1 MTTMQQAYVQV
12 VSVALGLCKIHTIL
26 NRMVKAAQL
35 RLGGFF
41 VCKKL
46 RIGLDIL
53 KVIQNHIYFVC
64 CVMRR
69 LAMKTLKENI
79 ITVEDI
85 KAEIEK
91 AEFDVPRE
99 DEDFG
104 DRYDRLHAE
113 WAVKGL
119 KKYRD
124 ELKEA
129 FADKDHFKDW
139 VIDRWGNVDT
149 FIAVINEELRLR
161 SIESIREA
169 SECAALMKIFI
180 PSESGSRDEAEEK
193 VKRNLE
199 EALEEHDQR
208 ILNIFDV
215 EVVPL
220 LTWCEEL
227 LVMKAFLTNDFYMKG
242 TFTDELKQIYINVF
256 TLLDRNLSE
265 KVECSNAHSFEYYV
279 DLEDEWEYLYLDDLN
294 PVEELLA
301 ILPGSPYE
309 CDVMYYAH
317 SINWSIK
324 NKHVNTFKEKCK
336 ELYNSLD
343 K

>member
-1 MTTMQQAYVQV
+1 
-12 VSVALGLCKIHTIL
+12 
-26 NRMVKAAQL
+26 
-35 RLGGFF
+35 
-41 VCKKL
+41 
-46 RIGLDIL
+46 
-53 KVIQNHIYFVC
+53 
-64 CVMRR
+64 
-69 LAMKTLKENI
+69 MKTLKENI

-129 FADKDHFKDW
+129 FADKEHFKDW
-139 VIDRWGNVDT
+139 VIDIWGDVNT

-169 SECAALMKIFI
+169 SECGALMKIYI
-180 PSESGSRDEAEEK
+180 PSEHGPRDTAEEM

-199 EALEEHDQR
+199 EALEDHDQR
-208 ILNIFDV
+208 IINIFDV
-215 EVVPL
+215 EIVPL
-220 LTWCEEL
+220 LQWNEEL
-227 LVMKAFLTNDFYMKG
+227 LAMKAFLTNDFYMKG

-265 KVECSNAHSFEYYV
+265 KVEYSNAHSFEYYT

-324 NKHVNTFKEKCK
+324 NKHVNTFKGKCK
-336 ELYNSLD
+336 ELYNSLHPIVV
-343 K
+343 

>member
-1 MTTMQQAYVQV
+1 
-12 VSVALGLCKIHTIL
+12 
-26 NRMVKAAQL
+26 
-35 RLGGFF
+35 
-41 VCKKL
+41 
-46 RIGLDIL
+46 
-53 KVIQNHIYFVC
+53 
-64 CVMRR
+64 
-69 LAMKTLKENI
+69 MKTLKENI

-129 FADKDHFKDW
+129 FTDKEHFKDW
-139 VIDRWGNVDT
+139 VIDIWGDVNT

-208 ILNIFDV
+208 IINIFDV
-215 EVVPL
+215 EIVPL
-220 LTWCEEL
+220 LQWNEEL
-227 LVMKAFLTNDFYMKG
+227 LTMKAFLTNDFYMKG
-242 TFTDELKQIYINVF
+242 SFSDKLKEIYTNVF
-256 TLLDRNLSE
+256 TLLDRNLPE
-265 KVECSNAHSFEYYV
+265 KVEYSDAHSFEYYV

-294 PVEELLA
+294 PVEEILA

-309 CDVMYYAH
+309 CDVMYYAK
-317 SINWSIK
+317 SINKEISRGRIDMLQTQYK
-324 NKHVNTFKEKCK
+324 YLYLNYMNKK
-336 ELYNSLD
+336 
-343 K
+343 

>member
-1 MTTMQQAYVQV
+1 
-12 VSVALGLCKIHTIL
+12 
-26 NRMVKAAQL
+26 
-35 RLGGFF
+35 
-41 VCKKL
+41 
-46 RIGLDIL
+46 
-53 KVIQNHIYFVC
+53 
-64 CVMRR
+64 MRR

-124 ELKEA
+124 ELKET
-129 FADKDHFKDW
+129 FADKEHFKDW

-169 SECAALMKIFI
+169 SEYAALMKIFI

-208 ILNIFDV
+208 ILNIYDV

-220 LTWCEEL
+220 LKWCEEL

-265 KVECSNAHSFEYYV
+265 EVEYSDAHSFEYYT
-279 DLEDEWEYLYLDDLN
+279 DLEDEWEFLYLDDLN

-309 CDVMYYAH
+309 CDVMYYAN
-317 SINWSIK
+317 SINCNIK

-336 ELYNSLD
+336 ELYNSLHQ
-343 K
+343 

>member
-1 MTTMQQAYVQV
+1 
-12 VSVALGLCKIHTIL
+12 
-26 NRMVKAAQL
+26 
-35 RLGGFF
+35 
-41 VCKKL
+41 
-46 RIGLDIL
+46 
-53 KVIQNHIYFVC
+53 
-64 CVMRR
+64 
-69 LAMKTLKENI
+69 MKTLKENI

-124 ELKEA
+124 ELKEP
-129 FADKDHFKDW
+129 FADKEHFKDW
-139 VIDRWGNVDT
+139 VIDIWGDVNT

-208 ILNIFDV
+208 IINIFDV
-215 EVVPL
+215 EIVPL
-220 LTWCEEL
+220 LQWNEEL
-227 LVMKAFLTNDFYMKG
+227 LAMKAFLTNDFYMKG

-265 KVECSNAHSFEYYV
+265 KVEYSNAHSFEYYT
-279 DLEDEWEYLYLDDLN
+279 DLEDEWEFLYLDDLN

-336 ELYNSLD
+336 ELYNSLHQ
-343 K
+343 

>member
-1 MTTMQQAYVQV
+1 
-12 VSVALGLCKIHTIL
+12 
-26 NRMVKAAQL
+26 
-35 RLGGFF
+35 
-41 VCKKL
+41 
-46 RIGLDIL
+46 
-53 KVIQNHIYFVC
+53 
-64 CVMRR
+64 
-69 LAMKTLKENI
+69 MKTLKENI

-104 DRYDRLHAE
+104 DRYDRLHSE

-139 VIDRWGNVDT
+139 VIERWGNVDT

-169 SECAALMKIFI
+169 SECAALMKIYI

-208 ILNIFDV
+208 IINIFDV

-265 KVECSNAHSFEYYV
+265 KVEYSDAHSFEYYT
-279 DLEDEWEYLYLDDLN
+279 DLEDEWEFLYLDDLN

-309 CDVMYYAH
+309 CDVMYYAK
-317 SINWSIK
+317 SINKLIK
-324 NKHVNTFKEKCK
+324 RNYIDTLKVEYNK
-336 ELYNSLD
+336 LYENLVMR
-343 K
+343 

>member
-1 MTTMQQAYVQV
+1 
-12 VSVALGLCKIHTIL
+12 
-26 NRMVKAAQL
+26 
-35 RLGGFF
+35 
-41 VCKKL
+41 
-46 RIGLDIL
+46 
-53 KVIQNHIYFVC
+53 
-64 CVMRR
+64 MRR

-124 ELKEA
+124 ELKET
-129 FADKDHFKDW
+129 FADKEHFKDW
-139 VIDRWGNVDT
+139 VIDIWGDVNT

-180 PSESGSRDEAEEK
+180 SSESGSRDEAEEK

-208 ILNIFDV
+208 IINIFDV
-215 EVVPL
+215 ELIPL
-220 LTWCEEL
+220 LQWNEEL
-227 LVMKAFLTNDFYMKG
+227 LEMKAFLTNDFYMKV
-242 TFTDELKQIYINVF
+242 TFTDELKQIYTNVF
-256 TLLDRNLSE
+256 TLLDRNLPE
-265 KVECSNAHSFEYYV
+265 KVEYSDAHSFEYYV

-301 ILPGSPYE
+301 MLPGSPYE

-336 ELYNSLD
+336 ELYNSLHQ
-343 K
+343 

>member
-1 MTTMQQAYVQV
+1 
-12 VSVALGLCKIHTIL
+12 
-26 NRMVKAAQL
+26 
-35 RLGGFF
+35 
-41 VCKKL
+41 
-46 RIGLDIL
+46 
-53 KVIQNHIYFVC
+53 
-64 CVMRR
+64 
-69 LAMKTLKENI
+69 MKTLKENI

-129 FADKDHFKDW
+129 FTDKEHFKDW
-139 VIDRWGNVDT
+139 VIDIWGDVNT

-180 PSESGSRDEAEEK
+180 SSESGSRDEAEEK

-208 ILNIFDV
+208 IINIFDV
-215 EVVPL
+215 EIVPL
-220 LTWCEEL
+220 LQWNEEL
-227 LVMKAFLTNDFYMKG
+227 LAMKAFLTNDFYMKG

-265 KVECSNAHSFEYYV
+265 KVEYSNAHSFEYYT

-309 CDVMYYAH
+309 CDVMYYAK
-317 SINWSIK
+317 SINKEISRGRIDMLQTQYQYLYLNYM
-324 NKHVNTFKEKCK
+324 NKK
-336 ELYNSLD
+336 
-343 K
+343 

>member
-1 MTTMQQAYVQV
+1 
-12 VSVALGLCKIHTIL
+12 
-26 NRMVKAAQL
+26 
-35 RLGGFF
+35 
-41 VCKKL
+41 
-46 RIGLDIL
+46 
-53 KVIQNHIYFVC
+53 
-64 CVMRR
+64 
-69 LAMKTLKENI
+69 MKTLKENI

-129 FADKDHFKDW
+129 FADKEHFKDW
-139 VIDRWGNVDT
+139 VIDLWGNVNT

-208 ILNIFDV
+208 IINIFDV
-215 EVVPL
+215 EIVPL
-220 LTWCEEL
+220 LQWNEEL
-227 LVMKAFLTNDFYMKG
+227 LAMKAFLTNDFYMKG

-256 TLLDRNLSE
+256 TLLDRNISE
-265 KVECSNAHSFEYYV
+265 KVEYSDAHSFEYYV

-301 ILPGSPYE
+301 MLPGSPYE

-317 SINWSIK
+317 SINREINLK
-324 NKHVNTFKEKCK
+324 RIYILK
-336 ELYNSLD
+336 D
-343 K
+343 KYEQYINHFII

>member
-1 MTTMQQAYVQV
+1 ME
-12 VSVALGLCKIHTIL
+12 
-26 NRMVKAAQL
+26 
-35 RLGGFF
+35 
-41 VCKKL
+41 
-46 RIGLDIL
+46 
-53 KVIQNHIYFVC
+53 
-64 CVMRR
+64 
-69 LAMKTLKENI
+69 TLKENI

-129 FADKDHFKDW
+129 FADKERFKDW
-139 VIDRWGNVDT
+139 VIDIWGDVNT

-242 TFTDELKQIYINVF
+242 SFSDKLKEIYTNVF
-256 TLLDRNLSE
+256 TLLDRNLPE
-265 KVECSNAHSFEYYV
+265 KVEYSDAHSFEYYV

-301 ILPGSPYE
+301 MLPGSPYE
-309 CDVMYYAH
+309 CDVMYYAY
-317 SINWSIK
+317 SINKQIK
-324 NKHVNTFKEKCK
+324 GEHVGTLKVEYNKMYEK
-336 ELYNSLD
+336 LIMS
-343 K
+343 

>member
-1 MTTMQQAYVQV
+1 M
-12 VSVALGLCKIHTIL
+12 
-26 NRMVKAAQL
+26 
-35 RLGGFF
+35 GF
-41 VCKKL
+41 
-46 RIGLDIL
+46 DIL
-53 KVIQNHIYFVC
+53 KLIHKTIVFLVVLY
-64 CVMRR
+64 RR
-69 LAMKTLKENI
+69 LAMETLKENI

-85 KAEIEK
+85 TAEIEK
-91 AEFDVPRE
+91 AELEVPRE
-99 DEDFG
+99 DEDFD

-124 ELKEA
+124 ELKET
-129 FADKDHFKDW
+129 FADKEHFKDW
-139 VIDRWGNVDT
+139 VIDLWGNVDS
-149 FIAVINEELRLR
+149 FLAVINEELRLR

-169 SECAALMKIFI
+169 SECGALMKIFI

-208 ILNIFDV
+208 IINIFDV
-215 EVVPL
+215 EIVPL
-220 LTWCEEL
+220 LQWNEEL
-227 LVMKAFLTNDFYMKG
+227 LAMKAFLTNDFYMKG

-265 KVECSNAHSFEYYV
+265 MVEYSNAHSFEYYT
-279 DLEDEWEYLYLDDLN
+279 DLEDEWEFLYLDDLN

-309 CDVMYYAH
+309 CDVMYYANTINREITSQRVNQLKIEYVKYYH
-317 SINWSIK
+317 SLI
-324 NKHVNTFKEKCK
+324 V
-336 ELYNSLD
+336 
-343 K
+343 

>member
-1 MTTMQQAYVQV
+1 ME
-12 VSVALGLCKIHTIL
+12 
-26 NRMVKAAQL
+26 
-35 RLGGFF
+35 
-41 VCKKL
+41 
-46 RIGLDIL
+46 
-53 KVIQNHIYFVC
+53 
-64 CVMRR
+64 
-69 LAMKTLKENI
+69 TLKANI
-79 ITVEDI
+79 ITVEAI

-91 AEFDVPRE
+91 AEFDIPRE

-129 FADKDHFKDW
+129 FADKERFKDW
-139 VIDRWGNVDT
+139 VIDIWGDVNT

-199 EALEEHDQR
+199 EALEDHDQR
-208 ILNIFDV
+208 IINIFDV
-215 EVVPL
+215 ELVPL
-220 LTWCEEL
+220 LQWNEEL
-227 LVMKAFLTNDFYMKG
+227 LAMKAFLTNDFYMKG

-265 KVECSNAHSFEYYV
+265 KVEYSNAHSFEYYV

-309 CDVMYYAH
+309 CDVMYYAKY
-317 SINWSIK
+317 INYEIGRNRIEKIK
-324 NKHVNTFKEKCK
+324 AEYIK
-336 ELYNSLD
+336 LYNQ
-343 K
+343 KIM

>member
-1 MTTMQQAYVQV
+1 MLQAYVQV
-12 VSVALGLCKIHTIL
+12 VSVALGLCKLHTIL

-35 RLGGFF
+35 MLGGFF
-41 VCKKL
+41 LCKKL

-129 FADKDHFKDW
+129 FADKERFKDW
-139 VIDRWGNVDT
+139 VIDIWGDVNT

-242 TFTDELKQIYINVF
+242 SFSDKLKEIYTNVF
-256 TLLDRNLSE
+256 TLLDRNLPE
-265 KVECSNAHSFEYYV
+265 KVEYSDAHFFEYYV

-309 CDVMYYAH
+309 CDVMYYAN
-317 SINWSIK
+317 SINRDIK

-336 ELYNSLD
+336 ELYNSLHQ
-343 K
+343 

>member
-1 MTTMQQAYVQV
+1 
-12 VSVALGLCKIHTIL
+12 
-26 NRMVKAAQL
+26 
-35 RLGGFF
+35 
-41 VCKKL
+41 
-46 RIGLDIL
+46 
-53 KVIQNHIYFVC
+53 
-64 CVMRR
+64 
-69 LAMKTLKENI
+69 MKTLKENI

-91 AEFDVPRE
+91 VEFDVPRE

-129 FADKDHFKDW
+129 FTDKEHFKDW
-139 VIDRWGNVDT
+139 VIDIWGDVNT
-149 FIAVINEELRLR
+149 FIVVINEELRLR

-208 ILNIFDV
+208 IINIFDV

-242 TFTDELKQIYINVF
+242 TLIDELKQIYINVF

-265 KVECSNAHSFEYYV
+265 KVEYSDAHSFEYYT

-294 PVEELLA
+294 PIEELLA
-301 ILPGSPYE
+301 MLPGSPYE
-309 CDVMYYAH
+309 CDVMYYAK
-317 SINWSIK
+317 SINKKINRERIDILQTQYK
-324 NKHVNTFKEKCK
+324 YLYLNYMNKK
-336 ELYNSLD
+336 
-343 K
+343 

>member
-1 MTTMQQAYVQV
+1 
-12 VSVALGLCKIHTIL
+12 
-26 NRMVKAAQL
+26 
-35 RLGGFF
+35 
-41 VCKKL
+41 
-46 RIGLDIL
+46 
-53 KVIQNHIYFVC
+53 
-64 CVMRR
+64 
-69 LAMKTLKENI
+69 MKTLKENI

-104 DRYDRLHAE
+104 DRYDRLHSE

-139 VIDRWGNVDT
+139 VIERWGNVDT

-161 SIESIREA
+161 SIESFREA
-169 SECAALMKIFI
+169 SECAALMKIYI

-208 ILNIFDV
+208 IINIFDV

-265 KVECSNAHSFEYYV
+265 KVEYSDAHSFEYYT
-279 DLEDEWEYLYLDDLN
+279 DLEDEWEFLYLDDLN

-309 CDVMYYAH
+309 CDVMYYAK
-317 SINWSIK
+317 SINKLIK
-324 NKHVNTFKEKCK
+324 RNYIDTLKVEYNK
-336 ELYNSLD
+336 LYENLVMR
-343 K
+343 

>member
-1 MTTMQQAYVQV
+1 
-12 VSVALGLCKIHTIL
+12 
-26 NRMVKAAQL
+26 
-35 RLGGFF
+35 
-41 VCKKL
+41 
-46 RIGLDIL
+46 
-53 KVIQNHIYFVC
+53 
-64 CVMRR
+64 MRR

-208 ILNIFDV
+208 IINIFDV

>member
-1 MTTMQQAYVQV
+1 ME
-12 VSVALGLCKIHTIL
+12 
-26 NRMVKAAQL
+26 
-35 RLGGFF
+35 
-41 VCKKL
+41 
-46 RIGLDIL
+46 
-53 KVIQNHIYFVC
+53 
-64 CVMRR
+64 
-69 LAMKTLKENI
+69 TLKENI

-85 KAEIEK
+85 TAEIEK
-91 AEFDVPRE
+91 AEFDIPRE

-124 ELKEA
+124 ELKKA
-129 FADKDHFKDW
+129 FADKEHFEDW
-139 VIDRWGNVDT
+139 VIERWGNVDT

-208 ILNIFDV
+208 IINIFDV
-215 EVVPL
+215 EIVPL
-220 LTWCEEL
+220 LQWNEEL
-227 LVMKAFLTNDFYMKG
+227 LEMKAFLTNDFYMKG
-242 TFTDELKQIYINVF
+242 IFTDELKQIYINVF

-265 KVECSNAHSFEYYV
+265 KVAYSNAHSFEYYT
-279 DLEDEWEYLYLDDLN
+279 DLEDEWEFLYLDDLN

-301 ILPGSPYE
+301 LLPGSPYE
-309 CDVMYYAH
+309 CDVMYYAK
-317 SINWSIK
+317 SINKEISKGRINILQNHYK
-324 NKHVNTFKEKCK
+324 N
-336 ELYNSLD
+336 LYLQYMNLI
-343 K
+343 

>member
-1 MTTMQQAYVQV
+1 ME
-12 VSVALGLCKIHTIL
+12 
-26 NRMVKAAQL
+26 
-35 RLGGFF
+35 
-41 VCKKL
+41 
-46 RIGLDIL
+46 
-53 KVIQNHIYFVC
+53 
-64 CVMRR
+64 
-69 LAMKTLKENI
+69 TLKENI

-129 FADKDHFKDW
+129 FANKEHFKDW
-139 VIDRWGNVDT
+139 VIDLWGNVNT

-208 ILNIFDV
+208 IINIFDV
-215 EVVPL
+215 EIVPL
-220 LTWCEEL
+220 LQWNEDL
-227 LVMKAFLTNDFYMKG
+227 LEMKAFLTNDFYMKG
-242 TFTDELKQIYINVF
+242 SFSDKLKEIYTNVF
-256 TLLDRNLSE
+256 TLLDRNLPD
-265 KVECSNAHSFEYYV
+265 KVEYSDAQSFEYYV

-294 PVEELLA
+294 PVEEILA

-309 CDVMYYAH
+309 CDVMYYAK
-317 SINWSIK
+317 SINKQIK
-324 NKHVNTFKEKCK
+324 GEHIGTLKVEYNKMYGK
-336 ELYNSLD
+336 LIMR
-343 K
+343 

>member
-1 MTTMQQAYVQV
+1 ME
-12 VSVALGLCKIHTIL
+12 
-26 NRMVKAAQL
+26 
-35 RLGGFF
+35 
-41 VCKKL
+41 
-46 RIGLDIL
+46 
-53 KVIQNHIYFVC
+53 
-64 CVMRR
+64 
-69 LAMKTLKENI
+69 TLKENI

-85 KAEIEK
+85 TAEIEK

-129 FADKDHFKDW
+129 FADKEHFKDW
-139 VIDRWGNVDT
+139 VIDIWGDVNT

-208 ILNIFDV
+208 ILNIYDV

-227 LVMKAFLTNDFYMKG
+227 LVMKAFLSNDFYMKG
-242 TFTDELKQIYINVF
+242 SFSDELKQIYTNVF
-256 TLLDRNLSE
+256 TLLDRNLPE
-265 KVECSNAHSFEYYV
+265 KVEYSDAHSFEYYV

-301 ILPGSPYE
+301 MLPGSPYE
-309 CDVMYYAH
+309 CDVMYYAK
-317 SINWSIK
+317 SINWKIK
-324 NKHVNTFKEKCK
+324 NEHVNTFKEKCK
-336 ELYNSLD
+336 ELYNSLHQ
-343 K
+343 

>member
-1 MTTMQQAYVQV
+1 ME
-12 VSVALGLCKIHTIL
+12 
-26 NRMVKAAQL
+26 
-35 RLGGFF
+35 
-41 VCKKL
+41 
-46 RIGLDIL
+46 
-53 KVIQNHIYFVC
+53 
-64 CVMRR
+64 
-69 LAMKTLKENI
+69 TLKENI

-91 AEFDVPRE
+91 AEFDIPRE

-208 ILNIFDV
+208 IFNIYDV
-215 EVVPL
+215 EVGSL
-220 LTWCEEL
+220 LKWCEEL

-242 TFTDELKQIYINVF
+242 SFTDELKLIYTNVF
-256 TLLDRNLSE
+256 TLLDRNLPE
-265 KVECSNAHSFEYYV
+265 KVEYSDAHSFEYYV

-317 SINWSIK
+317 SINK
-324 NKHVNTFKEKCK
+324 NITGNHVDTLKAEYGK
-336 ELYNSLD
+336 LYETVIR
-343 K
+343 

>member
-1 MTTMQQAYVQV
+1 
-12 VSVALGLCKIHTIL
+12 
-26 NRMVKAAQL
+26 
-35 RLGGFF
+35 
-41 VCKKL
+41 
-46 RIGLDIL
+46 
-53 KVIQNHIYFVC
+53 
-64 CVMRR
+64 MRR

-124 ELKEA
+124 ELKET
-129 FADKDHFKDW
+129 FADKEHFKDW
-139 VIDRWGNVDT
+139 VIDIWGDVNT

-208 ILNIFDV
+208 IINIFDV
-215 EVVPL
+215 EIVPL
-220 LTWCEEL
+220 LQWNEEL
-227 LVMKAFLTNDFYMKG
+227 LAMKAFLTNDFYMKG
-242 TFTDELKQIYINVF
+242 SFSDKLKEIYTNVF
-256 TLLDRNLSE
+256 TLLDRNLPE
-265 KVECSNAHSFEYYV
+265 KVEYSDAHSFEYYV

-336 ELYNSLD
+336 GLYNSLYQ
-343 K
+343 